1 MRPSHR
7 LTAFA
12 LSALLP
18 TFALPLAAQA
28 QPQAQAQAQT
38 SSDTTFSVP
47 RNAVI
52 DITLRTGRLFV
63 RGTQQSTAELRAN
76 DQRYELRSTGVGEL
90 YIARERLDDR
100 TSTDGTQ
107 GDIAAE
113 RMHFHVTRDVLDFH
127 IRAAG

>member
-1 MRPSHR
+1 MRPLHR

-18 TFALPLAAQA
+18 TFALPFAA
-28 QPQAQAQAQT
+28 QPQARAQARAQT

-63 RGTQQSTAELRAN
+63 RGTEQSTAELR
-76 DQRYELRSTGVGEL
+76 
-90 YIARERLDDR
+90 
-100 TSTDGTQ
+100 
-107 GDIAAE
+107 
-113 RMHFHVTRDVLDFH
+113 
-127 IRAAG
+127 